1 MVVGHSDPQVQEVGV
16 HSSGYTP
23 RPFFPR
29 PSEVS
34 PLQFIITWNIPTP
47 PCLSLTS
54 LTSKQIPSS
63 PSHGSALGCMQ
74 EQRCS

>member
-34 PLQFIITWNIPTP
+34 PLQFIITMEYSNS
-47 PCLSLTS
+47 SLFVFD
-54 LTSKQIPSS
+54 LPHQ
-63 PSHGSALGCMQ
+63 
-74 EQRCS
+74 